1 MEIKKTTKYEILF
14 DRVDKR
20 INIDGVE
27 NYKYLPSEII
37 LSDTKEKA
45 IEYTKGIIDEVKA
58 MHLTDSVGNEISIMM
73 NGFSHQIGDYET
85 TNKGGFYWFYLS
97 TPRTTDK
104 YGYERYVVG
113 IEVHIKKMEVTEIV

>member
-37 LSDTKEKA
+37 ISDTKEKA
-45 IEYTKGIIDEVKA
+45 IEYAKSIIDEVKA
-58 MHLTDSVGNEISIMM
+58 MHLTDSLGNEINTMT
-73 NGFSHQIGDYET
+73 NGFSNKVDDYET
-85 TNKGGFYWFYLS
+85 TNKGGCYWFYIS

-104 YGYERYVVG
+104 YGYIRYVVG
-113 IEVHIKKMEVTEIV
+113 IEVNIKQMVVTEIV